1 MKKVKIVL
9 VVLLGLVLCS
19 AAVPKKADYKKK
31 AETFLSGIIRGQID
45 ESYDE
50 LISNTLLESKPQQ
63 VKLAKGQ
70 TSAVINI
77 YGKLLDYEFIKQ
89 QKYGDSIVRIV
100 YVLKSEQA
108 PFTWEF
114 YFYKAVSDWK
124 LIQFNFNDKFDLLAD
139 K

>member
-1 MKKVKIVL
+1 MKNVKIVL

-19 AAVPKKADYKKK
+19 AAVPQKSDYQKK
-31 AETFLSGIIRGQID
+31 AETFLAGIIKGEID
-45 ESYDE
+45 ESYDKFF
-50 LISNTLLESKPQQ
+50 SNTMLESKPQQ

-70 TSAVINI
+70 THAAINM

-89 QKYGDSIVRIV
+89 QKYGDSIVRLV
-100 YVLKSEQA
+100 YVLRCEQL

-114 YFYKAVSDWK
+114 YFYKAVSGWK
-124 LIQFNFNDKFDLLAD
+124 LVQFNFNDKFDLLVD